1 MLTKNK
7 DYAFNYMF
15 PRDTQSLNLLKQ
27 NYGYYN
33 SMLYFEFDRLR
44 NLNAEKH
51 KKQFVGLSQ
60 MHTDILTDV
69 RPVYLASCHVGRPIE
84 LLF

>member
-7 DYAFNYMF
+7 DYAFNFMF
-15 PRDTQSLNLLKQ
+15 QRESVNLSILKQ
-27 NYGYYN
+27 YYGYYN

-69 RPVYLASCHVGRPIE
+69 KNF
-84 LLF
+84 LF